1 MSWPYRKAFNI
12 VKSII
17 PKISETE
24 IIALKS
30 GGVSIDREIFNGKV
44 DYNKL
49 YKPFP
54 MNSEQHMETETND
67 LLRSVGSE
75 NIYPNKNIH
84 NIIKQLGEKGF
95 LSMIIDTKYNGNRL
109 SITSQSRI
117 LSKISSFNPSLAV
130 TTMVPNSLGPAEL
143 LQHYGTQQQ
152 KDYFLPKLANG
163 TMIPCFG
170 LTGPNNGSDAVGQID
185 KGIVEYVDGKIKIKI
200 TLNKRYITL
209 APVSNLIGI
218 AFNIEDPN
226 GLLQNKKNGI
236 SVALVESSQPGLQKQ
251 TYHNPNNAGFPNGT
265 IKGTIFI
272 DPDQI
277 IGGEDK
283 IGEGWKML
291 MECLAVGRGVSLP
304 ATANGSSKFITHSIM
319 HYINIRKQ
327 FNMNIGNME
336 AVREKFMD
344 MYLNTWIIHTSVNFT
359 NHILDSGST
368 PSVITAIMKQQTTER
383 ARNILNNGMDIYAGS
398 AICVGDNN
406 FFTKFYNSS
415 PVGIT
420 VEGSNTLTRGL
431 IIFGQGLN
439 KSHPYIFPIFQ
450 SIQDNNLAE
459 FKTNLNKLV
468 SGIFVNYYKMI
479 SVTSLNSL
487 PFTKNNTAQQRL
499 DIATLKFSL
508 LANFIALMGG
518 KIKSKQMISG
528 NMSDILSNLYLSY
541 SVLWYHKHY
550 QNNNEINNS
559 LRDECIHYLMNE
571 LDYKMNLIIEN
582 YPFPALKPL
591 LYPLKNKIQYSN
603 LEAKNKLY
611 TLIIN
616 NEQLHN
622 IFKNDIY
629 YEGTVLEKMEK
640 LRKMKPGS
648 VKRTEVVAE
657 PSDWNADV
665 REVNRNVQEYNK
677 LHQDI
682 ILNADVNISV
692 EEYNQLYQ
700 DIIQVGEYKIQ

>member
-1 MSWPYRKAFNI
+1 MMVYKHLFKI
-12 VKSII
+12 VKNII

-30 GGVSIDREIFNGKV
+30 GGISIDRELFNGKV

-49 YKPFP
+49 YKPILKTH
-54 MNSEQHMETETND
+54 EKHMEDRTND
-67 LLRSVGSE
+67 LLHSAGSE

-84 NIIKQLGEKGF
+84 NLMEQLGKKGF
-95 LSMIIDTKYNGNRL
+95 LSMIIDKQYGGNRL
-109 SITSQSRI
+109 PISSQSRI
-117 LSKISSFNPSLAV
+117 LSKISSYNPSLAV
-130 TTMVPNSLGPAEL
+130 TAMVPNSLGPAEL

-152 KDYFLPKLANG
+152 KDYFLPKLADG

-185 KGIVEYVDGKIKIKI
+185 KGIVECIEGKIKIKI
-200 TLNKRYITL
+200 SLNKRYITL
-209 APVSNLIGI
+209 APISNLIGI
-218 AFNIEDPN
+218 AFQLEDPQH
-226 GLLQNKKNGI
+226 LLSNNKSGI
-236 SVALVESSQPGLQKQ
+236 SVALVESSQHGLSKV

-265 IKGTIFI
+265 IKGTIII
-272 DPDQI
+272 DADQI

-319 HYINIRKQ
+319 NYINIRKQ

-336 AVREKFMD
+336 AVREKFMT

-359 NHILDSGST
+359 NHILDSGLT
-368 PSVITAIMKQQTTER
+368 PSVITAIMKYQTTER
-383 ARNILNNGMDIYAGS
+383 ARNILNHGMDIYSGS
-398 AICVGDNN
+398 GICVGENN

-415 PVGIT
+415 PIGIT

-439 KSHPYIFPIFQ
+439 KSHPYIFPIFE
-450 SIQDNNLAE
+450 SIQENNIDN
-459 FKTNLNKLV
+459 FKNNLNKLV
-468 SGIFVNYYKMI
+468 SNFVINYCKVI
-479 SVTSLNSL
+479 SLTCVQAL
-487 PFTKNNTAQQRL
+487 PFLNNNNAQQRL
-499 DIATLKFSL
+499 DIATIKFSL
-508 LANFIALMGG
+508 LANFVALMGG

-541 SVLWYHKHY
+541 SVLWYYKCMNDPY
-550 QNNNEINNS
+550 TL

-571 LDYKMNLIIEN
+571 LDTKMNLVIAN
-582 YPFPALKPL
+582 YPIPILKPF
-591 LYPLKNKIQYSN
+591 LYPLTNKIRYTDFEN
-603 LEAKNKLY
+603 KNKLY
-611 TLIIN
+611 TFIIE
-616 NEQLHN
+616 NETLHN

-629 YEGTVLEKMEK
+629 YQGTVLEKMEK
-640 LRKMKPGS
+640 LRKMKPD
-648 VKRTEVVAE
+648 T
-657 PSDWNADV
+657 
-665 REVNRNVQEYNK
+665 
-677 LHQDI
+677 
-682 ILNADVNISV
+682 

-700 DIIQVGEYKIQ
+700 DIIKVGEYAI